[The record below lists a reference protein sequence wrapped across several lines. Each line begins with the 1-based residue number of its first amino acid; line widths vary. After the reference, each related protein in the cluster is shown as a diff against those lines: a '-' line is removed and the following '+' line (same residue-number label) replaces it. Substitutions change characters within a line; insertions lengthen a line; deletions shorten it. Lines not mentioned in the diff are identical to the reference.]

1 MIVNRFGHSTPNK
14 SICIIYSSNNINYSK
29 LLITNLDQ
37 LLAVY
42 KAMPKKNKSY
52 LRKILRNSPT
62 LI

>member
-1 MIVNRFGHSTPNK
+1 MNQCLHSNAGL

-29 LLITNLDQ
+29 LLITDLDQ
-37 LLAVY
+37 LLTVY

-52 LRKILRNSPT
+52 LRKILKNSPT